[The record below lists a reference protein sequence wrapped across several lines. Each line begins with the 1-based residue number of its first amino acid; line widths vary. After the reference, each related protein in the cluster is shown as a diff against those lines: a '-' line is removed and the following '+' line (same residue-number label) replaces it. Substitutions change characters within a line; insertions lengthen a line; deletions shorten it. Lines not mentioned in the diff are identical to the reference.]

1 MKLKVKLSLFSAKL
15 QSDLHF
21 RHEFEGLYDDYEI
34 IPAKFVMIMK
44 LFLLFFMIHAE
55 KEHLKLQ
62 FLHGFEYKHTEL

>member
-1 MKLKVKLSLFSAKL
+1 MKLKNWVEPFLEKL

-34 IPAKFVMIMK
+34 IPAKFVMIIK

-55 KEHLKLQ
+55 KLQ
-62 FLHGFEYKHTEL
+62 FLHSFEYKHTEL

>member
-1 MKLKVKLSLFSAKL
+1 MLSLFSAKL

-34 IPAKFVMIMK
+34 IPTKFVMIMK

-55 KEHLKLQ
+55 KLQ